1 MTTKDV
7 IRETINT
14 AHWITGELLKDLGDA
29 DLLHR
34 PVPAMNHIAWQLGH
48 LIASEQKM
56 MADAGF
62 AMPELPAGFDK
73 VHHKDNASSD
83 DAKQFGTKDQYLKL
97 MGDMHA
103 ATLKHLDTASDAKLG
118 EDAPEAM
125 RSYAPKIG
133 SVFNIVGGHEYM
145 HQGQIVAVRRSLGK
159 PVLF

>member
-7 IRETINT
+7 LRESINS
-14 AHWITGELLKDLGDA
+14 AHWITGELLKDLSDA

-48 LIASEQKM
+48 IIVSEQQM
-56 MADAGF
+56 MAGAGF

-73 VHHKDNASSD
+73 NHHKDNSTSND
-83 DAKQFGTKDQYLKL
+83 PKQFGTKAQYMQML
-97 MGDMHA
+97 GDMHA
-103 ATLKHLDTASDAKLG
+103 ATFKHLDAASDARLS

-125 RSYAPKIG
+125 RSYAPKIA
-133 SVFNIVGGHEYM
+133 SVFNVIGGHEYM
-145 HQGQIVAVRRSLGK
+145 HQGQFVAVRRSLGK